1 VQIIFPE
8 HSCRAYLLTAAYC
21 IIHFLH
27 SLGDDYC
34 TFVDMIITFPMGSS
48 WSKLHINMVQKLA
61 SAHLKVHK
69 KMLHV
74 KFKVV
79 FCCGRLLFLMKT
91 ILKVVGSLQNSFM
104 IEREKLSMPLFSGF
118 FSEVTKLV
126 MYFIVAVVL
135 GTVA

>member
-1 VQIIFPE
+1 
-8 HSCRAYLLTAAYC
+8 
-21 IIHFLH
+21 
-27 SLGDDYC
+27 
-34 TFVDMIITFPMGSS
+34 
-48 WSKLHINMVQKLA
+48 
-61 SAHLKVHK
+61 
-69 KMLHV
+69 MLHV